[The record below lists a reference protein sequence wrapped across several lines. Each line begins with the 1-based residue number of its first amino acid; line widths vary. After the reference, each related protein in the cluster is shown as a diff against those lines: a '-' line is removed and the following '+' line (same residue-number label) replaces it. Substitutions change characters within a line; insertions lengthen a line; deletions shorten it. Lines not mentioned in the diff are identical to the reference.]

1 MSDHAAPGGSLPA
14 GGSWGGGPSDGA
26 LSGGALSSGA
36 ATVAEIEGLVV
47 GPRSGG
53 AAVVD
58 GVSLRIGPGEVVGL
72 AGRSGSG
79 KTTAALTLLGHL
91 RPGLEKRAGTVRVGG
106 IDPFATPHAVRGHV
120 VSFLGQDPAAALHPN
135 RRIGSQLAEA
145 MRLRASGADPVRVLE
160 SLALPTDRA
169 FLRRRPGQVSGGQ
182 CRRVALALALAGD
195 PALLVL
201 DEPTASLDVL
211 LAAAVRE
218 LLAEVVSR
226 CAILLV
232 SHDLRL
238 LADLSHRVVQL
249 RGGTVVAEGAPG
261 EVLPLPHVGARAV
274 SALGARRSVP
284 DSRASV
290 SDSPAS
296 VSDSRSPVSDSRI
309 LGADTGA
316 VLRAEGV
323 SAAHGRVAA
332 LADVSLR
339 VGAGE
344 CVALVGPSGSG
355 KSTFARCVA
364 GLHPLSAGAIAVDGV
379 TARRTRAEK
388 AAVQLVAQ
396 DSAGALN
403 PRESV
408 ADALARP
415 LRLVRGLRGPAVAA
429 ETAALLD
436 RVHLPT
442 ALAERRPSALSG
454 GERQRVNLARA
465 LAAGPA
471 LLLCDEITSALDP
484 EIGAAVVELVDELR
498 RGSGLAVLTVTHDL
512 AVVARCADRIAVL
525 DGGRIVEE
533 GRLDQVRSA
542 PTHPLTRLLLEVARP
557 G

>member
-1 MSDHAAPGGSLPA
+1 MSDHAGPGGSVPA
-14 GGSWGGGPSDGA
+14 GRSSGGGPSDGA
-26 LSGGALSSGA
+26 LSGGPLSSGA
-36 ATVAEIEGLVV
+36 AAVAEIEGLVV

-145 MRLRASGADPVRVLE
+145 MRLRATGADPVRVLD
-160 SLALPTDRA
+160 SLSLPTDRA
-169 FLRRRPGQVSGGQ
+169 FLRRRPGQISGGQ
-182 CRRVALALALAGD
+182 ARRVALALALAGD

-232 SHDLRL
+232 SHDPRL
-238 LADLSHRVVQL
+238 LAELAHRVVEL
-249 RGGTVVAEGAPG
+249 RGGRVVAEGAPG
-261 EVLPLPHVGARAV
+261 EVLPLPRMGARTV
-274 SALGARRSVP
+274 SAL
-284 DSRASV
+284 DSRH
-290 SDSPAS
+290 
-296 VSDSRSPVSDSRI
+296 PVSDSRVVVSDPRSPVSGARI
-309 LGADTGA
+309 LGPDSGA

-323 SAAHGRVAA
+323 SAAHGRGAV
-332 LADVSLR
+332 LAEVSLR
-339 VGAGE
+339 IGAGE

-415 LRLVRGLRGPAVAA
+415 LRLVRRLRGPAVAA

-484 EIGAAVVELVDELR
+484 EIGAAVVELVDQLR
-498 RGSGLAVLTVTHDL
+498 RESGLAVLTVTHDL
-512 AVVARCADRIAVL
+512 AVVARCADRVAVL

-533 GRLDQVRSA
+533 GSLDQVRSA
-542 PTHPLTRLLLEVARP
+542 PTHPLTRRLLEVARP